1 MCSWICAKHMCVNMC
16 TVEFTTYY
24 LLLPPFRHLFLK
36 CPRGPPREP
45 AGGPPGAPKNPPRK
59 HISNICFSMFSRFFR
74 FFRCFSDFCLFF
86 LARASSPRKTP
97 REAPTQEAP
106 GGTQRRPQEAPQETA
121 RRKPPE
127 GQDGP
132 VMCMICAA
140 LCAAIPRAQGGPT
153 CSQCSLK
160 SASCCLPGWA
170 LGGKG
175 RGWRNSCKK

>member
-1 MCSWICAKHMCVNMC
+1 MCSWICATHMCVNMC

-24 LLLPPFRHLFLK
+24 LLLPPFRHFL
-36 CPRGPPREP
+36 PSMPPRAP
-45 AGGPPGAPKNPPRK
+45 QGGSRRPPRSPQK
-59 HISNICFSMFSRFFR
+59 HPEKAHIKHVLFSIFHFFHIMFSFV
-74 FFRCFSDFCLFF
+74 SDFCLFF
-86 LARASSPRKTP
+86 LAITSSPRKTP

-153 CSQCSLK
+153 CSQCSQQ
-160 SASCCLPGWA
+160 C
-170 LGGKG
+170 
-175 RGWRNSCKK
+175 

>member
-1 MCSWICAKHMCVNMC
+1 M
-16 TVEFTTYY
+16 
-24 LLLPPFRHLFLK
+24 
-36 CPRGPPREP
+36 
-45 AGGPPGAPKNPPRK
+45 
-59 HISNICFSMFSRFFR
+59 HISNAHIKAHVVRYFRILFGILTYCSCFTTLFPSMPPRAPQGGSRRPPRSPQQHPEKAHIKHFSNLFHFSGILKV
-74 FFRCFSDFCLFF
+74 FSVFSDLCLLF

-121 RRKPPE
+121 KRKPPE

-153 CSQCSLK
+153 CSQCSQQ
-160 SASCCLPGWA
+160 C
-170 LGGKG
+170 
-175 RGWRNSCKK
+175 

>member
-1 MCSWICAKHMCVNMC
+1 MLLDILEFCFCILTYCSCFA
-16 TVEFTTYY
+16 T
-24 LLLPPFRHLFLK
+24 LF
-36 CPRGPPREP
+36 PSMPPRAP
-45 AGGPPGAPKNPPRK
+45 QGGSRRPPRSPQEPSEK
-59 HISNICFSMFSRFFR
+59 VHINHFRFFR
-74 FFRCFSDFCLFF
+74 FFSYFQFFRFLLVF

-153 CSQCSLK
+153 CSQCSQQ
-160 SASCCLPGWA
+160 C
-170 LGGKG
+170 
-175 RGWRNSCKK
+175 

>member
-1 MCSWICAKHMCVNMC
+1 M
-16 TVEFTTYY
+16 
-24 LLLPPFRHLFLK
+24 
-36 CPRGPPREP
+36 
-45 AGGPPGAPKNPPRK
+45 
-59 HISNICFSMFSRFFR
+59 HISNAHIKAHVVRYFRILFGILTYCSCFTTLFPSMPPRAPQGGSRRPPRSPQKHPEKAHIKHFFFFQICFIRFSVFCFFSLL
-74 FFRCFSDFCLFF
+74 SDFCLLF

-153 CSQCSLK
+153 CSQCSQQ
-160 SASCCLPGWA
+160 C
-170 LGGKG
+170 
-175 RGWRNSCKK
+175 

>member
-1 MCSWICAKHMCVNMC
+1 MLLYNFRILFSILTYCSCFA
-16 TVEFTTYY
+16 T
-24 LLLPPFRHLFLK
+24 LF
-36 CPRGPPREP
+36 PSMPPRAP
-45 AGGPPGAPKNPPRK
+45 QGGSRRPPRSPQEPPEKAHIK
-59 HISNICFSMFSRFFR
+59 HFFFFR
-74 FFRCFSDFCLFF
+74 IFLIFFLIYLFFCFSDCYLFF
-86 LARASSPRKTP
+86 LAIASSPRKKT

-153 CSQCSLK
+153 CSQCSQQ
-160 SASCCLPGWA
+160 C
-170 LGGKG
+170 
-175 RGWRNSCKK
+175 

>member
-1 MCSWICAKHMCVNMC
+1 MHIHTRIYDVLPTTS
-16 TVEFTTYY
+16 TVFTT
-24 LLLPPFRHLFLK
+24 LF
-36 CPRGPPREP
+36 PSMPPRAP
-45 AGGPPGAPKNPPRK
+45 QGGSRRPPRSPQK
-59 HISNICFSMFSRFFR
+59 HPRESTYQTFHFQICYDLLNSHFFVN
-74 FFRCFSDFCLFF
+74 CYLFF

-153 CSQCSLK
+153 CSQCSQQ
-160 SASCCLPGWA
+160 C
-170 LGGKG
+170 
-175 RGWRNSCKK
+175 